1 MVTDNM
7 KERRYFGLFIKELRP
22 LGCRACQEIGCL
34 HCSFPEEC
42 TGMKY
47 ETIWGLTPEVECILA
62 MIGVGSLFFAIL
74 WILLYYRGLLL

>member
-1 MVTDNM
+1 
-7 KERRYFGLFIKELRP
+7 
-22 LGCRACQEIGCL
+22 
-34 HCSFPEEC
+34 
-42 TGMKY
+42 MKY